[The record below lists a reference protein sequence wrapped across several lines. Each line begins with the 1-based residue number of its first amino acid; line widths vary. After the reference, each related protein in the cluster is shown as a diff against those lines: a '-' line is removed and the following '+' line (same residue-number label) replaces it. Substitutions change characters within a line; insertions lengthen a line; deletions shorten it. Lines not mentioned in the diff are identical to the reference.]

1 MRKVMMQDA
10 KVAGCASQKQGVL
23 DNVWDQYS
31 VHEARR
37 MDAAY
42 QMQQLVPMLPAARPH
57 VEFPLEKA
65 SNVWRQRL

>member
-1 MRKVMMQDA
+1 MKKVMMQDA

-37 MDAAY
+37 MDATY
-42 QMQQLVPMLPAARPH
+42 QMQQLAPMLPAARRH

>member
-1 MRKVMMQDA
+1 MRKVMMQHA
-10 KVAGCASQKQGVL
+10 KVSGCASQKQGVL

-42 QMQQLVPMLPAARPH
+42 QMQQLVPMLPAAKPH